1 MAPSIAF
8 IGCGNMGS
16 AILGGLLSATRTSD
30 TNAKFSK
37 FIINTKSA
45 SSAERLRAEYKTDA
59 ARLDIRHGQNV
70 AAMQDADVVLLAC
83 KPFLVAGILSE
94 PGVRSALAGKFV
106 ISILA
111 GMSPQ
116 EIAACIDQPEGGAGA
131 SPTANGDSKGT
142 RNIVRAMP
150 NVAARLRQSMTI
162 IEADPTLSTERS
174 ELLTWMFEQIGRV
187 KYVAAEQF
195 DAAGMLVGASMAMFT
210 VPLDGLLDGCVV
222 EGLRRPEALEMA
234 AQVLEGMAALLKDGA
249 HPAVLRESIASPRGC
264 TIQGLMTVERRG
276 VRAAFADG
284 MIDGTEHLK

>member
-1 MAPSIAF
+1 
-8 IGCGNMGS
+8 MGS
-16 AILGGLLSATRTSD
+16 AILGGLLSATRTSES
-30 TNAKFSK
+30 TSKFSK

-45 SSAERLRAEYKTDA
+45 SSAERLRAEYKADA

-70 AAMQDADVVLLAC
+70 SAMQDADVVLLAC
-83 KPFLVAGILSE
+83 KPFLVAGILRE
-94 PGVRSALAGKFV
+94 PGVRSAMAGKFV

-111 GMSPQ
+111 GMSPA
-116 EIAACIDQPEGGAGA
+116 EIEACIDHA
-131 SPTANGDSKGT
+131 SPTADGDSRDTADGGEGSDA

-162 IEADPTLSTERS
+162 IEADPALSAERAA
-174 ELLTWMFEQIGRV
+174 LLTWMFEQVGHV

-222 EGLRRPEALEMA
+222 EGIRRPEAQEMA
-234 AQVLEGMAALLKDGA
+234 AQVLQGMAALLKDGA

>member
-30 TNAKFSK
+30 STSKFSK

-45 SSAERLRAEYKTDA
+45 SSAERLRAEYKADA

-70 AAMQDADVVLLAC
+70 SAMQDADVVLLAC
-83 KPFLVAGILSE
+83 KPFLVAGILRE

-111 GMSPQ
+111 GMSPA
-116 EIAACIDQPEGGAGA
+116 EIAACIDHA
-131 SPTANGDSKGT
+131 SPPANGGSDA

-162 IEADPTLSTERS
+162 IEADPALSAERAA
-174 ELLTWMFEQIGRV
+174 LLTWMFEQVGHV

-222 EGLRRPEALEMA
+222 EGIRRPEAQEMA
-234 AQVLEGMAALLKDGA
+234 AQVLQGMAALLKDGA